1 MRSVLETN
9 KIHRLLIR
17 GTNWIGDSVMAIPA
31 LKMVRQALP
40 QSSIT
45 LLVLPW
51 VSDIYQ
57 GSQFV
62 DEILL
67 YDRDGRHAGMLGRL
81 RLIRTLAERQF
92 DAALLLQNAFEPALL
107 ARLAGI
113 PLRAGYNRDGRG
125 WLLTH
130 AIPLDRGL
138 SGRHQIH
145 YYLDLVEQF
154 LGWKRAGLSNLM
166 GLPRLDE
173 QVDLRLSIGEKGQK
187 AARQRLQEEG
197 VSFRRKLVGIT
208 PGASYGSAKRWL
220 SDRYA
225 EVLDRL
231 IEEEHAEVIIFGSK
245 DELTIAESIRQRMAN
260 CPKILSGKTRLSQLM
275 AMLTCCDLLIT
286 NDSGPMHLA
295 AALRIPTLALF
306 GSTDQSAT
314 GPLNPSAV
322 VLNKK
327 VECSPCL
334 LRECPIDHRCM
345 THITADEVYQQAVR
359 MLRVNG

>member
-1 MRSVLETN
+1 MRSVLETD
-9 KIHRLLIR
+9 KIQRLLIR

-31 LKMVRQALP
+31 LKMVRRAFP

-57 GSQFV
+57 DSQFV

-67 YDRDGRHAGMLGRL
+67 YDRDGRHSGMLGRL

-92 DAALLLQNAFEPALL
+92 DAALLLQNAFESALL

-130 AIPLDRGL
+130 AIPLNRRL
-138 SGRHQIH
+138 SGRHQIL
-145 YYLDLVEQF
+145 YYLHLVEQF
-154 LGWKRAGLSNLM
+154 LGWNQAGLTNLRESPK
-166 GLPRLDE
+166 LHE
-173 QVDLRLSIGEKGQK
+173 EVDLTLSIGEERQR
-187 AARQRLQEEG
+187 AARQRLREEG
-197 VSFRRKLVGIT
+197 ISFRRKLVGIT

-245 DELTIAESIRQRMAN
+245 NELTIAENIRQRMKN
-260 CPKILSGKTRLSQLM
+260 CPKILSGKTRLSLLM

-295 AALRIPTLALF
+295 AALRVPTLALF

-314 GPLNPSAV
+314 GPLNPFAT

-345 THITADEVYQQAVR
+345 TYITADEVYQQAIQ
-359 MLRVNG
+359 MLRVVG